1 MDADVSQ
8 QPRRTGRRRTGSGA
22 LGRLHRADAGRRLP
36 RLHAVRQPRR
46 SPGAAADLPSV
57 RPRGGGDRADLR
69 AGGAQPRDAAS
80 ARPAGRI
87 LRARLLQPV
96 RRAPGGDLPVVD
108 PRHGAGGVLQHRT
121 GGERSGAVRHRGGG
135 RPARIR
141 VRAGIDGGLLH
152 SRSGAR
158 LPAARDE
165 RTRPG
170 VKGRSIDLNCDM
182 GEIPELVADGTQKP
196 TPSHVKP
203 HGALYNA
210 AAGDRTLAAAIVAG
224 VARARRDAGLAGDD
238 LILVGLAGSSCLAVY
253 AAEGFRTAPEAF
265 ADRRYE
271 PEGTLRSRAFPD
283 ALLTDPEE
291 AATQALRLARDAEV
305 VATGGAVV
313 SVRASTLCL
322 HGDTPG
328 EARIAAAVATKL
340 RTAG

>member
-1 MDADVSQ
+1 M
-8 QPRRTGRRRTGSGA
+8 
-22 LGRLHRADAGRRLP
+22 
-36 RLHAVRQPRR
+36 
-46 SPGAAADLPSV
+46 
-57 RPRGGGDRADLR
+57 
-69 AGGAQPRDAAS
+69 
-80 ARPAGRI
+80 
-87 LRARLLQPV
+87 
-96 RRAPGGDLPVVD
+96 
-108 PRHGAGGVLQHRT
+108 
-121 GGERSGAVRHRGGG
+121 
-135 RPARIR
+135 
-141 VRAGIDGGLLH
+141 
-152 SRSGAR
+152 
-158 LPAARDE
+158 
-165 RTRPG
+165 
-170 VKGRSIDLNCDM
+170 KGRSIDLNCDM
-182 GEIPELVADGTQKP
+182 GEIPELVADGTQEAILAHVTSVNVACGAHAGDEATIEATIRAALRHGRAVGAHPGYPDRANFGRRILPLSSEEVARTVAEQVTYIAGIAKRCGA
-196 TPSHVKP
+196 TLSHVKP

-328 EARIAAAVATKL
+328 AARIAAAVATKL
-340 RTAG
+340 RTAGILPAPLGP